1 MIDVPDNQRLER
13 PTVMC
18 VDDEPQVL
26 AGLGLNLRRA
36 YNFVGLNTPAEA
48 VERLP
53 RLQPAV
59 IVSDMRMPGMNGA
72 ELLARART
80 LAPNTIRVL
89 LTGHAE
95 LEAAVRAVNEGQI
108 FRFLM
113 KPCPSPAFLS
123 AVQAAVEQHRLVTA
137 EKVLLEQTVKG
148 SITALLEA
156 LAMVSPAAFGR
167 GRRIKTLVRA
177 MGPHVELT
185 DTWVVELAAE
195 LSQVGYVSVPQDV
208 VEKIYRRAELS
219 EPERALV
226 LKVPSVTHQLLSHIP
241 RLEPV
246 WGVLKEQSPGKPA
259 SSLPGKLLAIA
270 LAFDDLSL
278 SGSTPEEA
286 IRELATSGQ
295 HDANVRDALTA
306 VQGAASRMTVHELP
320 LDKLLAGQVLA
331 ADVHSKS
338 GALLLVKGTKISGPV
353 IDRLRNIS
361 HGIGVQ
367 QPLRVWDRDVV

>member
-1 MIDVPDNQRLER
+1 
-13 PTVMC
+13 MC

-95 LEAAVRAVNEGQI
+95 LEAAVRAINEGQI

-113 KPCPSPAFLS
+113 KPCPPPAFLS
-123 AVQAAVEQHRLVTA
+123 AVEAAVEQHRLVTA

-246 WGVLKEQSPGKPA
+246 WGVLKEQSPDKPA
-259 SSLPGKLLAIA
+259 SSLSGKLLAIA

-353 IDRLRNIS
+353 LDRLRNIS